1 MKYPHAPG
9 DVILIQFAR
18 ARTDWHF
25 TSRKDNVF
33 PLFRFCHTG
42 VTGVAYWFTFQALTF
57 LSDLEEKKKNKEWQL
72 APEQHEVR
80 NRRWDFEIE
89 THSCSP
95 YAERHQ
101 GGILF
106 LKGEHFNVEV
116 ESLTMLSVCS
126 VCKKELLKN
135 NIPFKRCSTLKLSM
149 VKVETPWVTEVQPC
163 RLLPWK
169 YRTIRLIVGGWR
181 MGRSGNMLMFTE

>member
-1 MKYPHAPG
+1 MYPEVCNVLKLPSLKTRHSQ
-9 DVILIQFAR
+9 ILSPCEISSRPRGRYLNPVCSCKNRLAF
-18 ARTDWHF
+18 HF
-25 TSRKDNVF
+25 KERQRVSTVPLLPHRSYRCGLLIHISGSNF
-33 PLFRFCHTG
+33 PIRSG
-42 VTGVAYWFTFQALTF
+42 R
-57 LSDLEEKKKNKEWQL
+57 KKKNKEWQL

-149 VKVETPWVTEVQPC
+149 VKVETP
-163 RLLPWK
+163 
-169 YRTIRLIVGGWR
+169 
-181 MGRSGNMLMFTE
+181 